1 MHRLLE
7 LLKTTPA
14 VEDIL
19 KAEEGGKTP
28 CSVFGVCENARAQLV
43 AATYRGGTAFVLT
56 YQDMSAG
63 HLAAQLS
70 ALLPETPVFRMP
82 PRDFISG
89 ADASS
94 LEMLSRRAPVLEA
107 LCEGKP
113 CIVVAGVEALQY
125 RLLPQEAWREF
136 SIDL

>member
-63 HLAAQLS
+63 HL
-70 ALLPETPVFRMP
+70 
-82 PRDFISG
+82 
-89 ADASS
+89 S
-94 LEMLSRRAPVLEA
+94 LKFVKSV
-107 LCEGKP
+107 
-113 CIVVAGVEALQY
+113 I
-125 RLLPQEAWREF
+125 
-136 SIDL
+136 